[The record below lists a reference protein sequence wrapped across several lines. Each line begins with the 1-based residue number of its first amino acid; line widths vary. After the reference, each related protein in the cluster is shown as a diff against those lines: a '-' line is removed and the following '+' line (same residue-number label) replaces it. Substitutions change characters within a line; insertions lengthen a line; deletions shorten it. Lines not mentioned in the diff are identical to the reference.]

1 MPPWEGPRTVIDS
14 DFSRVGKPAT
24 AFERE
29 LLARAKAL
37 EDPWVEVAG
46 IIGLDATLQV
56 MDRFASCL
64 LSIPSRD
71 AFVRRL
77 HTVHLDAEVL
87 RLRREGKTNREVADL
102 LSINE
107 RSVRKRK
114 ARALRGPIP
123 QRA

>member
-1 MPPWEGPRTVIDS
+1 MPPWEGPRTVTDPE
-14 DFSRVGKPAT
+14 FSRVGKPAT
-24 AFERE
+24 TFERE
-29 LLARAKAL
+29 LLARAKTL
-37 EDPWVEVAG
+37 EDPWVEVAS
-46 IIGLDATLQV
+46 IIGLDATMQV

-77 HTVHLDAEVL
+77 YTVWLDAEIL
-87 RLRREGKTNREVADL
+87 RLRRAGKTNREVAEMFG
-102 LSINE
+102 IHE
-107 RSVRKRK
+107 RCVRKRK